1 MTGGKPK
8 TKNYSHN
15 GDPLT
20 ADSQGDSRTWGD
32 ANDHVKF
39 EVQKEIVQQAGKAN
53 LSQKDTANLLALA
66 EVESGFNPDA
76 ATTSRKSSASG
87 VFAITDSTAKDAAER
102 LSGSK
107 RIGGYEVVDKYDRF
121 NTASNVSYG
130 IAVYMDKKK
139 VAGSDDVG
147 DIYKA
152 WNTNPAEYNKLL
164 TRLDTHATQYDKDL
178 TNKVWDGPG
187 PAAPVKPAAPAKP
200 GETAEPA
207 KSTKP
212 TKEESEAPKKS
223 GDVLLSIP
231 LLNKAGQDA
240 DKNWNMLMG
249 TDSPSNRMM
258 MRVPEPVKKETVKPQ

>member
-1 MTGGKPK
+1 MTGKPRK
-8 TKNYSHN
+8 PHNFSHN

-20 ADSQGDSRTWGD
+20 ATSLGDSRAWGD
-32 ANDHVKF
+32 ANEHVKF

-87 VFAITDSTAKDAAER
+87 VFAITDSTAKDTAER

-107 RIGGYEVVDKYDRF
+107 RIGGYEVAGTYDRF

-130 IAVYMDKKK
+130 IAVYLDKKK

-164 TRLDTHATQYDKDL
+164 TRLDKHATQYEKDL

-187 PAAPVKPAAPAKP
+187 PAAPDKVAKPAAGDAPA
-200 GETAEPA
+200 A
-207 KSTKP
+207 STG
-212 TKEESEAPKKS
+212 APKPVTETPKTVADILS
-223 GDVLLSIP
+223 ALSAKTPAADTSTLLGP
-231 LLNKAGQDA
+231 LTG
-240 DKNWNMLMG
+240 G
-249 TDSPSNRMM
+249 DSPSSRLLD
-258 MRVPEPVKKETVKPQ
+258 RVPEPVKPDMAKPPQP

>member
-1 MTGGKPK
+1 MTGKPRK
-8 TKNYSHN
+8 PHNFSHN

-20 ADSQGDSRTWGD
+20 ATSLGDSRAWGD
-32 ANDHVKF
+32 ANEHVKF

-87 VFAITDSTAKDAAER
+87 VFAITDSTAKDTAER

-107 RIGGYEVVDKYDRF
+107 RIGGYEVAGTYDRF

-130 IAVYMDKKK
+130 IAVYLDKKK

-164 TRLDTHATQYDKDL
+164 TRLDKHATQYEKDL

-187 PAAPVKPAAPAKP
+187 PAAPPDKASKPAATDTPAKTGP
-200 GETAEPA
+200 AAIKPMTEPPKTVA
-207 KSTKP
+207 DILSALSALKAP
-212 TKEESEAPKKS
+212 TSEGAT
-223 GDVLLSIP
+223 VLGP
-231 LLNKAGQDA
+231 LTGS
-240 DKNWNMLMG
+240 
-249 TDSPSNRMM
+249 DSPSSRVLNRAQ
-258 MRVPEPVKKETVKPQ
+258 EPVVKTANKPL